1 MIINRS
7 LSKECLDNIITKIF
21 TEYYNQKENGIE
33 GTLDVQLPTFLNAFE
48 KKYIVNFIREHI
60 TTTDALIELK
70 RKELNNAWSNDPR
83 Y

>member
-1 MIINRS
+1 MNINRS
-7 LSKECLDNIITKIF
+7 VSKECLDNIIIKIF

-48 KKYIVNFIREHI
+48 KKYIVNFIRKHI

-70 RKELNNAWSNDPR
+70 RRELHNA
-83 Y
+83 